1 MDKDGK
7 FYAKPPLE
15 AWSLL
20 TAEGEDHGRMRRN
33 ISHAFSAKALEE
45 QQGILQ
51 GYIDL
56 LVKRLK
62 ERSGQVVDLVN
73 WYNFTTFDIIG

>member
-1 MDKDGK
+1 
-7 FYAKPPLE
+7 
-15 AWSLL
+15 
-20 TAEGEDHGRMRRN
+20 MRRN

-45 QQGILQ
+45 QQGILK

-56 LVKRLK
+56 LVQRLR
-62 ERSGQVVDLVN
+62 ERVRQTVDMVS